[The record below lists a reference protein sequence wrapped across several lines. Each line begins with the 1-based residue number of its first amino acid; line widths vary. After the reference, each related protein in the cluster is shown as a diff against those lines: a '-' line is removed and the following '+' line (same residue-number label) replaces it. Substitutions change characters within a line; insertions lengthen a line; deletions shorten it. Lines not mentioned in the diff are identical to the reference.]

1 MKFCSDPT
9 RRTMLATGFG
19 LAGGAVLASFPSIA
33 GDRPP
38 SRDVRL
44 IVPFTPAGAT
54 DLLAR
59 GFGDALAKRTGRMV
73 VVENRPGAGGNLGAE
88 LAARAAADG
97 HTLLIAPLTIY
108 AAGTTLQP
116 TRAFD
121 LVRDF
126 APVATLARVPHVLVA
141 SPGLGVA
148 DVPALIRAARERPG
162 RIVLASQGVGT
173 ISHLEGAL
181 FQHMAGVEFTHV
193 PYKGSAPALLDLA
206 GGRVQIMFDSV
217 AAALPQIRA
226 GRLRALAVT
235 TAARTAILPE
245 IPTVAE
251 DGIPGYAAE
260 SWVGILVPAQTP
272 RADVDRLA
280 ADCRAVVA
288 DAVLS
293 ARLAGQGFEVDVRT
307 GADVDALIRRE
318 IAHWAA
324 VIRRAGIVLR

>member
-1 MKFCSDPT
+1 MNSCGNPA
-9 RRTMLATGFG
+9 RRTLLATALG
-19 LAGGAVLASFPSIA
+19 LAGGRVIPAVAA
-33 GDRPP
+33 DRHP
-38 SRDVRL
+38 SRDIRL

-59 GFGDALAKRTGRMV
+59 GLADALARRTGDRV
-73 VVENRPGAGGNLGAE
+73 VIDNRPGAGGNLGAE
-88 LAARAAADG
+88 LAARAPADG
-97 HTLLIAPLTIY
+97 HTFLVAPLTIY

-116 TRAFD
+116 ARAFD

-126 APVATLARVPHVLVA
+126 TPVTTLARVPHVLVA
-141 SPGLGVA
+141 DAGFDVA

-173 ISHLEGAL
+173 ISHLEGML

-206 GGRVQIMFDSV
+206 GGRVQIMFDSI
-217 AAALPQIRA
+217 ASALPQIRA

-235 TAARTAILPE
+235 TAARAAILPGV
-245 IPTVAE
+245 PTVAE
-251 DGIPGYAAE
+251 AGLPGYSAE
-260 SWVGILVPAQTP
+260 SWVGILAPAKTP
-272 RADVDRLA
+272 RAEIVRFA
-280 ADCRAVVA
+280 EDCRAVFA
-288 DAVLS
+288 DTALA
-293 ARLAGQGFEVDVRT
+293 ARLAEQGFEADVRS

-324 VIRRAGIVLR
+324 VVRRARIVLP